1 MNGKSDPRGMEMEQG
16 QEIQQDHAPAG
27 KHPKS
32 KAFYMAIAGSVAVLF
47 IVIASIMQEE
57 PPDPYKGGPR
67 TPERVR
73 RDIQQINSSVML
85 NCMKKGLNDS
95 EWTCPRVTQ
104 DQTMLIMTRLM
115 TNYAEYKAGLYA
127 F

>member
-1 MNGKSDPRGMEMEQG
+1 
-16 QEIQQDHAPAG
+16 
-27 KHPKS
+27 
-32 KAFYMAIAGSVAVLF
+32 MAIAGSVAVLF

-115 TNYAEYKAGLYA
+115 TNYAEYKDATVRGVNNGKPAGINHLA
-127 F
+127 RWAAPEPWLEIDR